1 MTILHWRFH
10 VKQTRKTNP
19 YDTLF
24 DAILT
29 IVDYEFEG
37 SDVSSDEFEL
47 AKTRFKSALL
57 YIINNEMEKQNE
69 RS

>member
-1 MTILHWRFH
+1 MKQQRKSNPFDTI
-10 VKQTRKTNP
+10 
-19 YDTLF
+19 F

-47 AKTRFKSALL
+47 AKSRFRSALC
-57 YIINNEMEKQNE
+57 YIIATEIE
-69 RS
+69 RQKDGD